1 MHSKPS
7 AQPNYFSAFMSEIV
21 QDPKYGIAKSEDI
34 HGQPHVV
41 RGEEAEK
48 LSQNHSELLLFETE
62 RKWEFSICFFFLP
75 WFREIPSTLK
85 LIAAIKKPDM
95 DHCYPPQIMCFDPT
109 FFDHLEIM
117 KANGIKFDHKM
128 SDITTDQMTMGYIW
142 NSARGMYEPVF
153 REK

>member
-7 AQPNYFSAFMSEIV
+7 AQPKYFSAFISEIV

-48 LSQNHSELLLFETE
+48 LSQNYSELLLFETE
-62 RKWEFSICFFFLP
+62 RKWEFSMCFFFFP

-128 SDITTDQMTMGYIW
+128 SDVTTDQMTMGYIW